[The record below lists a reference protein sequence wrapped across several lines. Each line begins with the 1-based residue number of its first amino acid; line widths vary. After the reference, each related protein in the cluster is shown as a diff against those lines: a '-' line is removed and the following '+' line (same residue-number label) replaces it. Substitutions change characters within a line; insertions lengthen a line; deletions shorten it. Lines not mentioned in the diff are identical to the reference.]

1 MATYVIDE
9 EWIIN
14 VMNQNGRL
22 NTDTHVQV

>member
-1 MATYVIDE
+1 MATDVIDKE
-9 EWIIN
+9 CIIN